1 VIQVPATALTF
12 RNSGMS
18 VAVVGPH
25 DRAIIKPVQ
34 VGRDFGTSVQVNSGL
49 SPTDKVIDN
58 PPDSLETG
66 DLVRV
71 TGTASAPQVAHG

>member
-1 VIQVPATALTF
+1 
-12 RNSGMS
+12 
-18 VAVVGPH
+18 
-25 DRAIIKPVQ
+25 
-34 VGRDFGTSVQVNSGL
+34 VNSGL

-71 TGTASAPQVAHG
+71 TGMATAPQVAHG